1 MKNEMEKKAFS
12 YELKAIH
19 EEGNLYIEGYAAVF
33 GNIDS
38 YRDIIQ
44 KGAFLNTI
52 SGKNGKRIKLCYQ
65 HDFDKVIGKI
75 VELREDEKGLFF
87 KAKVSNTALGKD
99 VSILIS
105 DEALDEVSIGYRTK
119 SYIYDEANEI
129 RTITDLD
136 LYEISLVSRA
146 ANEEATVTGTER
158 KDEQKDKDL
167 KDYTDKEL
175 IELKQKIDKEYTKRV
190 INKI

>member
-1 MKNEMEKKAFS
+1 MEKKAFS

-75 VELREDEKGLFF
+75 VELKEDDKGLFF